1 VLSGNRRPTRRIE
14 WLVPFPPHMA
24 TTDLVP
30 HFLRATEAA
39 AVAAAAWKGR
49 GDRKAADGAAVEAM
63 RAVFDTVPF
72 DGRVA
77 IGEGERDDA
86 PMLWIGEPL
95 GSMQGDPS
103 APSIDIAVD
112 PLECT
117 NHVALDLP
125 NAMAVLAA
133 GPMGTLLHAPD
144 CYMDKIAG
152 PAALAGEVSLEADA
166 AYNVEAACAALDK
179 HPNDLHVVVMDRPR
193 HEGLL
198 RDLAALGVNT
208 ILIGDGDISAALDA
222 ADPNSGTD
230 MLMGIGAAPEGVITA
245 TALRGLDAPFEG
257 RLVFTNEGHRER
269 AERMIEGDIERIWDR
284 DELCTSEDS
293 VFIGTGVC
301 SGRTKGV
308 EFLDSG
314 GASVQSE
321 VIEVSS
327 GVHRFVSSEVDS

>member
-1 VLSGNRRPTRRIE
+1 V
-14 WLVPFPPHMA
+14 A
-24 TTDLVP
+24 TADLVP
-30 HFLRATEAA
+30 DFLRATEAA
-39 AVAAAAWKGR
+39 AIAASAWKGL

-63 RAVFDTVPF
+63 RSVFDNVPF

-95 GSMQGDPS
+95 GSMQGDTS

-133 GPMGTLLHAPD
+133 GPRGSMLHAPD

-152 PAALAGEVSLEADA
+152 PAEISGEVSLEADV
-166 AYNVEAACAALDK
+166 AYNIEGACSALGKEAGEIQ
-179 HPNDLHVVVMDRPR
+179 VVVMERPR
-193 HEGLL
+193 HDQLI
-198 RDLAALGVNT
+198 RDLKGLGVT
-208 ILIGDGDISAALDA
+208 PVLIGDGDIAAALNA
-222 ADPNSGTD
+222 ADPDSEID

-245 TALRGLDAPFEG
+245 TALRGLGAPFEG
-257 RLVFTNEGHRER
+257 RLVFKNEGHRER
-269 AERMIEGDIERIWDR
+269 AEAMVDGDIERIWDR
-284 DELCTSEDS
+284 DELCGSEDS

-301 SGRTKGV
+301 DGRTEGV
-308 EFLDSG
+308 EDLGDGKFK
-314 GASVQSE
+314 VHSE
-321 VIEVSS
+321 IIEVQTKK
-327 GVHRFVSSEVDS
+327 HNFVSSTISN